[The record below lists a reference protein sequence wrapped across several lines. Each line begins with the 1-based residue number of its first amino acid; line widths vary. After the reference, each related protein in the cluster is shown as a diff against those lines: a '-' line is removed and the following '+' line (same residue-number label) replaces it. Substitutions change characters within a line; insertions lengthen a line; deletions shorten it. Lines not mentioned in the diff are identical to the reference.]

1 MTNNK
6 HAVRDFSMYLIRQIY
21 SVRQTSDKLTP
32 TPAAGAIKD
41 GFITVLEEPVVDI
54 VFNDFDS
61 LADLDEYVV
70 KVLSSVRTNK
80 DLEADPWDLEVQRG
94 AISAIEGVREAIT
107 QRLEE
112 EAAVQS

>member
-6 HAVRDFSMYLIRQIY
+6 HAVLDFAMYLIRQIY
-21 SVRQTSDKLTP
+21 SVRQASDNLPP
-32 TPAAGAIKD
+32 TPAAVAIKE
-41 GFITVLEEPVVDI
+41 GFITVLEETVVAI
-54 VFNDFDS
+54 AFNDFDS
-61 LADLDEYVV
+61 LTDLDEYLV

-94 AISAIEGVREAIT
+94 AISAIEGVREAIK